1 MKRLTQSSS
10 DSHERQSLE
19 GARQLFESSMRDSIV
34 EREKSSADVRRI
46 LRKMEVERAKIFKLG
61 ENARKLRETRS
72 TVKADIYQIGNFLR
86 RNGYQNVNMIA
97 FAKVPV
103 IKLRDPRHG
112 LDIDLIIDKKIATH
126 NSVLVREYLQCD
138 SSGKIKKAAII
149 LKHLV
154 KVHGLGDASTGAL
167 SSYSWVMLLL
177 HTLLHHEYLPPLQR
191 VPRDSESAVFCEN
204 YFVGFTVK
212 SALPCYYES
221 RLAKVTVAE
230 LLILF
235 TGYITSR
242 VDVAEKCLTLRGRG
256 EVMPKSFWLK
266 GGVQSASWCLSIEA
280 SINGDSRHCESR
292 WTNSL
297 HEPFQSLHLHC
308 APLTPFRCINPPLLP
323 SVPPPGRLRESR
335 QCTRT

>member
-10 DSHERQSLE
+10 DTHERQSLE

-46 LRKMEVERAKIFKLG
+46 LRNMEIERAKIFKLG
-61 ENARKLRETRS
+61 DNARKFRETCS
-72 TVKADIYQIGNFLR
+72 IVKADIYQIGTFLR
-86 RNGYQNVNMIA
+86 RKGYQNVNMIA

-103 IKLRDPRHG
+103 IKLRDPKHG

-126 NSVLVREYLQCD
+126 NSELVREYLQCD

-167 SSYSWVMLLL
+167 SSYSWIMLLL

-204 YFVGFTVK
+204 FFVGFTVK

-242 VDVAEKCLTLRGRG
+242 VDVVGKCLTLRGRG

-266 GGVQSASWCLSIEA
+266 GGVRSASWCLSIEA
-280 SINGDSRHCESR
+280 SINGDSRHS
-292 WTNSL
+292 
-297 HEPFQSLHLHC
+297 
-308 APLTPFRCINPPLLP
+308 
-323 SVPPPGRLRESR
+323 
-335 QCTRT
+335 